1 MATTITK
8 STREEVETAFAE
20 FKTAQDAFAQAA
32 EKFQSV
38 FDPNNVSL
46 AGLDKDIDETFSE
59 IMDAIE
65 EAFED
70 ED

>member
-1 MATTITK
+1 MAKTITK
-8 STREEVETAFAE
+8 ITREEVETAFAE

-32 EKFQSV
+32 EKFKTV
-38 FDPNNVSL
+38 FDPDYVSL
-46 AGLDKDIDETFSE
+46 DGLVEDIDETFSE